1 MAPLGTQ
8 GLLFRFLPGAPY
20 GETEL
25 RPSTRHASHFPEG
38 TIQTRSARIW
48 LGKDGIVHI
57 QAYSLKREELDDAM
71 ANVAAVAKL
80 SGGNA
85 HRLLVDLSSAG
96 PQSHEAREYYMSP
109 ESKKNTT
116 AMAIVTGSLL
126 GRIVGNLILG
136 ANRTGVPVR
145 LFSNETAALTW
156 LDEQHPPES
165 APRPR

>member
-1 MAPLGTQ
+1 
-8 GLLFRFLPGAPY
+8 LPETPY

-38 TIQTRSARIW
+38 TIQTRSARVW
-48 LGKDGIVHI
+48 LGKDGIVRI

-71 ANVAAVAKL
+71 ANVAAVAKVT
-80 SGGNA
+80 GGSK
-85 HRLLVDLSSAG
+85 RQLLVDLSSAG
-96 PQSHEAREYYMSP
+96 PQSHEAREYYMSA

-136 ANRTGVPVR
+136 ANRTSVPVR
-145 LFSNETAALTW
+145 LFPNETAALAW
-156 LDEQHPPES
+156 LEEQHPPES
-165 APRPR
+165 APRSR

>member
-1 MAPLGTQ
+1 
-8 GLLFRFLPGAPY
+8 
-20 GETEL
+20 
-25 RPSTRHASHFPEG
+25 
-38 TIQTRSARIW
+38 
-48 LGKDGIVHI
+48 VHI

-71 ANVAAVAKL
+71 ANVAAVAKV

-85 HRLLVDLSSAG
+85 RRLLVDLSSAG

-145 LFSNETAALTW
+145 LFPNETTALTW

-165 APRPR
+165 SSRPR